1 MCAPEDEMSSEE
13 ATYARPSR
21 RKLSF
26 RLAGVLIVI
35 MGLLCLLNGFGALS
49 GADTSLYTSGLT
61 PNDICG
67 TTIILF
73 GVIAVAGGICAIMA
87 RFFSF
92 ALAANLLGMAG
103 GGWVNFSLGML
114 AFVLLILADED
125 F

>member
-1 MCAPEDEMSSEE
+1 MSSEGE
-13 ATYARPSR
+13 THTRPDR

-35 MGLLCLLNGFGALS
+35 MGVLCLLNGFGALS

-73 GVIAVAGGICAIMA
+73 GIIAVAGGIGAIMA
-87 RFFSF
+87 KFFSF
-92 ALAANLLGMAG
+92 ALAADLLGMAG
-103 GGWVNFSLGML
+103 GGWVNFFLGVL